1 MSLPKK
7 TEKYKRLVRSKRFQ
21 DRLKQL
27 TLPGF
32 EGIPIY
38 NVIQEFRSEVK
49 NDDISIRASSISF
62 YFILALFP
70 SILFFFS
77 LIPYVPIENFDEN
90 IMKAIKAALPIEIY
104 VIIENTITDIVSRQH
119 GGVVSIN
126 FFLAMFVASNGVN
139 SMMKA
144 FDKMN
149 NTFKERNW
157 WQKRF
162 AAIRILV
169 LVSLQIIIAIL
180 LIIKGKEFLL
190 LILKLLHTESQVT
203 LTILKVV
210 KTILI
215 IVSFFNIIALI
226 YYFGP
231 SVKQKYKYFS
241 AGATFATIFS
251 IAMTF
256 GFRVYAAYLNNF
268 NRLFGSL
275 GIIIVIMLL
284 IYLNALVLLFGFEL
298 NNSIALNKKI
308 RSTKNEESEN
318 EAIY

>member
-1 MSLPKK
+1 MSLQHL
-7 TEKYKRLVRSKRFQ
+7 TEKYKRLVRSERFQ
-21 DRLKQL
+21 NKLKHII
-27 TLPGF
+27 LPGF
-32 EGIPIY
+32 EGIPVY
-38 NVIQEFRSEVK
+38 DVILQFRSEVK

-62 YFILALFP
+62 YFILAFFP

-77 LIPYVPIENFDEN
+77 LIPYVPIDNFDIS
-90 IMKAIKAALPIEIY
+90 IMKAIKTAVPNGVY
-104 VIIENTITDIVSRQH
+104 VILENSIRDVVSRQH
-119 GGVVSIN
+119 GGVLSIN

-139 SMMKA
+139 SMMRA

-162 AAIRILV
+162 AAIRILT
-169 LVSLQIIIAIL
+169 LVCIQIIIAVL
-180 LIIKGKEFLL
+180 LIIKGKEFLEL
-190 LILKLLHTESQVT
+190 VLQWMHTESRIT
-203 LTILKVV
+203 LFILKIV
-210 KTILI
+210 KTLLI
-215 IVSFFNIIALI
+215 IFSFFNIIALI

-231 SVKQKYKYFS
+231 SVKQKYRYFS

-256 GFRVYAAYLNNF
+256 GFRIYAAYLNNF

-275 GIIIVIMLL
+275 GIMIVIMML

-298 NNSIALNKKI
+298 NNSIALNKELRTRKLLND
-308 RSTKNEESEN
+308 NEEK
-318 EAIY
+318 